1 MTFLAEHV
9 KKASGRRVDDGVAGV
24 APEAPAGA
32 DSESLH
38 AVQIERYA
46 RSPGSEG
53 ASTWSTTW

>member
-1 MTFLAEHV
+1 MALLVWLLKHP
-9 KKASGRRVDDGVAGV
+9 KD
-24 APEAPAGA
+24 A